1 MPHLDVNGVR
11 LYYEEAGAGTPLV
24 FVHEFAGDLR
34 SWEPQLR
41 HFARRYRSIAY
52 NARGYPPSDVPAR
65 VEAYSQDIHVDDI
78 AGVMDALGIA
88 RAHVVGCSMGGYAA
102 IHFAIRYA
110 ERALSCT
117 AIGAGFGSDADKRAQ
132 FLEDTEAQA
141 RRFDELGMP
150 AAVRDYKAGPARVQ
164 LMNRDPRGYDEF
176 ARQFEAHSALG
187 SANTLRGVQAKRP
200 TMYAL
205 EAGLRACRVPMLVVS
220 GDEDDNCLEPGIFIK
235 RVCMSAN
242 LLVVPATGHA
252 VNLEEPDFFNRTLLD
267 FVTAVDTGAWR
278 ARDPRSLGKS
288 TLSNKGGE
296 E

>member
-11 LYYEEAGAGTPLV
+11 LYYEEAGRGAPVV

-41 HFARRYRSIAY
+41 YFARRYRAVAF
-52 NARGYPPSDVPAR
+52 NARGYPPSEVPAS
-65 VEAYSQDIHVDDI
+65 AAMYSQAIHVADI
-78 AGVMDALGIA
+78 VGVMDALGIA

-102 IHFAIRYA
+102 IHFAIGHA
-110 ERALSCT
+110 DRAFSCT
-117 AIGAGFGSDADKRAQ
+117 AIGAGFGSDPDKRAQ
-132 FLEDTEAQA
+132 FLDDTEAQA

-176 ARQFEAHSALG
+176 ARQFESHSALG
-187 SANTLRGVQAKRP
+187 SAHTLRGVQAKRP
-200 TMYAL
+200 TVYEL
-205 EAGLRACRVPMLVVS
+205 EAGLRACRVPLLVVS

-235 RVCMSAN
+235 RVCMSSN

-252 VNLEEPDFFNRTLLD
+252 VNLEEPDFFNRALLD
-267 FVTAVDTGAWR
+267 FLTAVDTGAWR
-278 ARDPRSLGKS
+278 GRDPRSLGKS
-288 TLSNKGGE
+288 TLANKGS
-296 E
+296 